1 MIFFN
6 ILPTRLSRSKN
17 SPQMKWTGS
26 KKFSKEKEEK
36 EEEEEEGEMG
46 GEEKKEEE
54 KKEQSSLRSRKSTE
68 IENLSSVAS
77 QFEIEE
83 NAIEDPVE
91 DERRNWA

>member
-26 KKFSKEKEEK
+26 KKFSKEKEKEK
-36 EEEEEEGEMG
+36 EEAEMGEELG
-46 GEEKKEEE
+46 GEENKKEE
-54 KKEQSSLRSRKSTE
+54 KEEFSLRSRKSTE

>member
-1 MIFFN
+1 
-6 ILPTRLSRSKN
+6 
-17 SPQMKWTGS
+17 MKWTGS